1 MFDEMKSQFEEGP
14 APKPRSK
21 KYFGMTIS
29 QLGIL
34 GGLAGSACLLFVVAG
49 CLFLQGGLGSLAPAP
64 PQPTGTPQ
72 PTVTPFVLPTMTLT
86 ETPTPILYEVL
97 IPQDWTQF
105 KTELVEIWLPKG
117 FKKDKPV
124 SSESGLT
131 NELAMK
137 GFVSEGSIYPAG
149 VLVSYEPIAG
159 DSLDAYIENLPNQL
173 SNEVRIATK
182 GKVTVNSVEAVRL
195 LIEMKVEGVEFNDLM
210 YVFRDGGTVWVIQ
223 YLAQI
228 NDFYTMQDTID
239 KSIKTFRVVR

>member
-1 MFDEMKSQFEEGP
+1 MFDEMKPQFEESP

-34 GGLAGSACLLFVVAG
+34 GGLAGAACLLFVVAG
-49 CLFLQGGLGSLAPAP
+49 CLFLQGGLGNLAPAP

-86 ETPTPILYEVL
+86 ETPTPIPYEVL

-124 SSESGLT
+124 ASESGLT

-137 GFVSEGSIYPAG
+137 GFVSEGSVYPAG

-159 DSLDAYIENLPNQL
+159 DSLDAYIETLPNQL

-228 NDFYTMQDTID
+228 NDFYSMQDTID